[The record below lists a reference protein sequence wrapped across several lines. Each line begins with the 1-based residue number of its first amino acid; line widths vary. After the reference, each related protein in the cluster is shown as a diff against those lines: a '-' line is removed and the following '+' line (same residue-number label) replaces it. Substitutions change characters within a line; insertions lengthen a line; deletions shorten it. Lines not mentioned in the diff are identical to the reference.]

1 MGKEITML
9 GNIEIKKYK
18 YYNYQRSTFLED
30 VDIKN
35 ASVSNMI
42 SSGEKNYKLLVTC
55 MITKLSH

>member
-1 MGKEITML
+1 ML

-18 YYNYQRSTFLED
+18 YYNYQRSTFLDD

-55 MITKLSH
+55 MIIKLSH